1 MTTHKRDYGDLLV
14 LMALAGF
21 TLWYLM
27 DAIRVSSA
35 IQNLL
40 LILPLSLVVL
50 AIVLLEVGIRLKQ
63 GTLLTRPDDGGEPL
77 HRTLPVVGLF
87 AAYVIS
93 LETLGFDV
101 ATVLFVALFLLLK
114 GERNWL
120 LLGGYSLAFGFGTA
134 FFFAE
139 MLPYP
144 MHMLVLPD

>member
-1 MTTHKRDYGDLLV
+1 MSTNKRDYGDLLV

-21 TLWYLM
+21 TLWYLL

-35 IQNLL
+35 VQNLL
-40 LILPLSLVVL
+40 LILPLSIVVL
-50 AIVLLEVGIRLKQ
+50 AIVLLEVALRLKR
-63 GTLLTRPDDGGEPL
+63 GTLFTRPADDSEPL

-93 LETLGFDV
+93 LEILGFDV
-101 ATVLFVALFLLLK
+101 ATVLFVALYLVMK

-120 LLGGYSLAFGFGTA
+120 LLGGYSLAFGFGAA
-134 FFFAE
+134 FFFAQ

-144 MHMLVLPD
+144 MHMLVLQG

>member
-1 MTTHKRDYGDLLV
+1 MSTNKRDYGDLLV

-21 TLWYLM
+21 ALWYLQ

-35 IQNLL
+35 VQNLL
-40 LILPLSLVVL
+40 LILPLSIVVL
-50 AIVLLEVGIRLKQ
+50 ALVLLELALRLKK
-63 GTLLTRPDDGGEPL
+63 GTLLTRQEDEGEPL

-101 ATVLFVALFLLLK
+101 ATVLFIAAFLVLK
-114 GERNWL
+114 GERKWL
-120 LLGGYSLAFGFGTA
+120 LLGGYSLTFGFGVA
-134 FFFAE
+134 FFFAQ

-144 MHMLVLPD
+144 MHMLILQG

>member
-1 MTTHKRDYGDLLV
+1 MSVKQRDYGDLLV

-35 IQNLL
+35 VQNLL

-50 AIVLLEVGIRLKQ
+50 GIVLLELAMRWRQ
-63 GTLLTRPDDGGEPL
+63 GTLLARPEADEPL
-77 HRTLPVVGLF
+77 FKTLPVVALF

-93 LETLGFDV
+93 LETLGFDI
-101 ATVLFVALFLLLK
+101 ATVLFIALFLVMK
-114 GERNWL
+114 GERNWPL
-120 LLGGYSLAFGFGTA
+120 LVAFSLAFGFGVA
-134 FFFAE
+134 FFFAY

-144 MHMLVLPD
+144 MPMLLLEG

>member
-1 MTTHKRDYGDLLV
+1 MSTNKRDYGDLLV

-21 TLWYLM
+21 TLWYLL

-35 IQNLL
+35 VQNLL

-50 AIVLLEVGIRLKQ
+50 AIVLLEVMLRLKH
-63 GTLLTRPDDGGEPL
+63 GTLFQRQGEEGEPL
-77 HRTLPVVGLF
+77 YRTLPVVGLF

-101 ATVLFVALFLLLK
+101 ATVVFVALFLLLK

-120 LLGGYSLAFGFGTA
+120 LLGGYSLAFGFGVA
-134 FFFAE
+134 LFFAE

>member
-1 MTTHKRDYGDLLV
+1 MSTNKRDCGDLLV

-21 TLWYLM
+21 TLWYLL

-35 IQNLL
+35 VQNLL

-50 AIVLLEVGIRLKQ
+50 VIVLLEVALRLKQ
-63 GTLLTRPDDGGEPL
+63 GTLLTRPEGEGEPL

-87 AAYVIS
+87 AAYVVS

-101 ATVLFVALFLLLK
+101 ATVLFIALFLVMK

-120 LLGGYSLAFGFGTA
+120 LLGGYSLTFGFGVA
-134 FFFAE
+134 FFFAQ

-144 MHMLVLPD
+144 MHMLVLQG

>member
-1 MTTHKRDYGDLLV
+1 MTTNKRDYGDLLV

-35 IQNLL
+35 VQNLL
-40 LILPLSLVVL
+40 LILPLSFVVL
-50 AIVLLEVGIRLKQ
+50 AIVLLEVVLRLKD
-63 GTLLTRPDDGGEPL
+63 GTLFQRQGEEGEPL
-77 HRTLPVVGLF
+77 FRTLPVVGLF

-93 LETLGFDV
+93 LATLGFDV
-101 ATVLFVALFLLLK
+101 ATVVFVALFLLLK

-120 LLGGYSLAFGFGTA
+120 LLGGYSLVFGFGVA

>member
-1 MTTHKRDYGDLLV
+1 MYAKKRDYGDLLV

-40 LILPLSLVVL
+40 LILPLSLLVL
-50 AIVLLEVGIRLKQ
+50 GIVLLEVVLRLKQ
-63 GTLLTRPDDGGEPL
+63 GTLLTRPGDEAEPL

-101 ATVLFVALFLLLK
+101 ATVLFIALFLLMK

-120 LLGGYSLAFGFGTA
+120 LLIGFSLAFGFGTA
-134 FFFAE
+134 FFFAY

-144 MHMLVLPD
+144 MPMLLLEG

>member
-1 MTTHKRDYGDLLV
+1 MSANKRDYGDLLV

-21 TLWYLM
+21 TLWYLL

-35 IQNLL
+35 VQNLL
-40 LILPLSLVVL
+40 LILPLSFVVL
-50 AIVLLEVGIRLKQ
+50 AIVVLEVGMRLKR
-63 GTLLTRPDDGGEPL
+63 GTLLVREESEGEPL

-101 ATVLFVALFLLLK
+101 ATVLFIAAFLVLK
-114 GERNWL
+114 GERHWL
-120 LLGGYSLAFGFGTA
+120 LLGGYSLAFGFGVA
-134 FFFAE
+134 FFFAQ

-144 MHMLVLPD
+144 MHMLILQG

>member
-1 MTTHKRDYGDLLV
+1 MTTRDRDYGDLLV

-21 TLWYLM
+21 TLWYLF

-35 IQNLL
+35 VQNLL
-40 LILPLSLVVL
+40 LILPLALIVL
-50 AIVLLEVGIRLKQ
+50 TIVLLELVVRLRK
-63 GTLLTRPDDGGEPL
+63 GTLLARPEDEPL
-77 HRTLPVVGLF
+77 RQTLPVVGLF

-101 ATVLFVALFLLLK
+101 ATVLFIAAFLVLK

-120 LLGGYSLAFGFGTA
+120 LLGGYSLAFGFGVA
-134 FFFAE
+134 FFFAL

-144 MHMLVLPD
+144 MHMLILQG